1 MLIEKNSSS
10 IYNSIGDICEI
21 YMFYANNIWG
31 RLPILIYPSED
42 IKHDADKMLPINI
55 HGIWHLGIEE
65 KTPSE
70 QIGLRYR
77 GKIYLANKMFL
88 NSRIKTVHLSD
99 YKEVF
104 NPRIIVIILAL
115 PINLSNFG
123 GYLLDKLSESIM
135 LRFEFSLYQLIES
148 EIAKREK
155 IRTLKIEEQIKKGEN
170 VKKKIRNL
178 IGNICYQFF
187 SYILD

>member
-1 MLIEKNSSS
+1 M
-10 IYNSIGDICEI
+10 
-21 YMFYANNIWG
+21 
-31 RLPILIYPSED
+31 PILIYPSD
-42 IKHDADKMLPINI
+42 NIRNDTDKMRPINI

-65 KTPSE
+65 KTQSE

-77 GKIYLANKMFL
+77 GKIYLATKMFL

-115 PINLSNFG
+115 PINLANFG

-170 VKKKIRNL
+170 IKKNIRNL

-187 SYILD
+187 SNIIDQTCKLNKQDRIINV

>member
-1 MLIEKNSSS
+1 
-10 IYNSIGDICEI
+10 
-21 YMFYANNIWG
+21 MFYANNIWG
-31 RLPILIYPSED
+31 RLPILIYPSDD
-42 IKHDADKMLPINI
+42 IKNDPDKMLPINI
-55 HGIWHLGIEE
+55 HGIWYLGIEE
-65 KTPSE
+65 KTLSE

-88 NSRIKTVHLSD
+88 NLRIKTVHLSD

-115 PINLSNFG
+115 PITLAHFG

-155 IRTLKIEEQIKKGEN
+155 IRTLKIEEQIEKGE
-170 VKKKIRNL
+170 KLKKIIKNL

-187 SYILD
+187 SNIIDQTCKLNKQDHIFNV